1 MIDMA
6 THSGFRTAPG
16 GATGMAGAGWGWM
29 LVYGIVSLALGVAAL
44 VWPFAATLAATWV
57 VGAFFAAA
65 GIVSIV
71 AGIAG
76 RGHDGRAYAIGFG
89 IVSVLIG
96 FVMALEPVT
105 GAFSLTLMV
114 TAWLAIRGVMEIA
127 FGIRM
132 RRGRAM
138 MIALGVVNLV
148 LAGVVLA
155 TLPFSALTLPGYV
168 LGISFLFGGAT
179 ATAAALAH
187 RRGETAA
194 L

>member
-1 MIDMA
+1 
-6 THSGFRTAPG
+6 
-16 GATGMAGAGWGWM
+16 M
-29 LVYGIVSLALGVAAL
+29 LVYGLLSLALGLAAF
-44 VWPFAATLAATWV
+44 VWPFAATLAVTLV

-71 AGIAG
+71 AGLAG

-114 TAWLAIRGVMEIA
+114 TAWLMVRGVMEIA
-127 FGIRM
+127 FGFRM
-132 RRGRAM
+132 RRGKAM
-138 MIALGVVNLV
+138 MIVLGVVNVV

-168 LGISFLFGGAT
+168 LGISFLFGGMT

-187 RRGETAA
+187 RKGEAVA